1 MKHVKL
7 AYVLQNVLLLFF
19 LTLVWFIV
27 YQIVKTENEGEEKS
41 LNEEVI
47 NGVLNESI
55 VINTDSNLS

>member
-7 AYVLQNVLLLFF
+7 AYIFQNVLLLFF